1 LTHGT
6 DRIEDECHR
15 RLGELPGRFAIGI
28 LDDAERI
35 MQISDETADNLH
47 YAMHFSLHYNNA
59 YIMQNANR

>member
-1 LTHGT
+1 MQTHYAL
-6 DRIEDECHR
+6 RS
-15 RLGELPGRFAIGI
+15 